1 MRLIVTQVFLIKEH
15 PNKEKCYEWI
25 RANWHDLN
33 QHSVY
38 ELIDSIKAL
47 SNVIGGTYDYSISQV
62 PCRGEY
68 ITFKGYDEAILD
80 GLDAESYPLTGVCW
94 DCNLIEG
101 LREGSPSK
109 VLDNLHDDTEYVYS
123 DEGLFEL
130 CDWNGYE
137 FKEDGEILHEY

>member
-1 MRLIVTQVFLIKEH
+1 MRLIVTQVFQIEEH
-15 PNKEKCYEWI
+15 PNREKCYEWI
-25 RANWHDLN
+25 RANWHNLN

-47 SNVIGGTYDYSISQV
+47 SDVIGGTYDYSISQV
-62 PCRGEY
+62 PCRGEH
-68 ITFKGYDEAILD
+68 ITFKGYDQAILD
-80 GLDAESYPLTGVCW
+80 NLDAESDPLTGERW

-101 LREGSPSK
+101 LREGNPRK

-130 CDWNGYE
+130 CQSNGYE
-137 FKEDGEILHEY
+137 FNENGEAI